1 MTISDSGRK
10 LDIDSGDIFK
20 LPSMEG
26 EVIDYVSCLC
36 FMVDFQVLNERIE
49 NIARQTQEME
59 GRNQSL
65 QLTVDRL
72 SLTLAKTEEE
82 EANQKVGH
90 NDVTLSLANQ

>member
-1 MTISDSGRK
+1 MTISDPGRK

-26 EVIDYVSCLC
+26 EVLDYISCLC
-36 FMVDFQVLNERIE
+36 FLVDFQVLNERIE
-49 NIARQTQEME
+49 NLARQTQEME

-90 NDVTLSLANQ
+90 NDVMC